1 MKLKRKITNVIIMKI
16 VATLLLTLS
25 VSYSSIGQITTDYD
39 KSVDFSQYMTFNF
52 AGWQEGTT
60 DKLNQ
65 LDAKR
70 ILTALTKEL
79 NGRAILMDPST
90 PKMMMVLFLVLDDKT
105 STTAYTNYTGGMG
118 YGMGRV
124 GWGAGVG
131 GMGMGQSTTTYS
143 ESDYTAGTF
152 VIDFYDSESKKLIWQ
167 GILQK
172 TVTENPKKREKKI
185 PKAITKMMKNYPI
198 KPVGK

>member
-1 MKLKRKITNVIIMKI
+1 M
-16 VATLLLTLS
+16 TLS
-25 VSYSSIGQITTDYD
+25 VSYLSTAQVNTDYD
-39 KSVDFSQYMTFNF
+39 KSVDFSQYMTFKF
-52 AGWQEGTT
+52 VGWQEGTT
-60 DKLNQ
+60 DRLNQ
-65 LDAKR
+65 LDAKK

-79 NGRAILMDPST
+79 NGRGILIDGST
-90 PKMMMVLFLVLDDKT
+90 PKMMMVLFLVVNDKT

-143 ESDYTAGTF
+143 ENDYEVGTF

-167 GILQK
+167 GILK
-172 TVTENPKKREKKI
+172 KNVTENTKKREKKI
-185 PKAITKMMKNYPI
+185 TKAIAKLLKDYPV
-198 KPVGK
+198 KPLGK

>member
-1 MKLKRKITNVIIMKI
+1 MKKIAV
-16 VATLLLTLS
+16 TLLLILS
-25 VSYSSIGQITTDYD
+25 VSYLSIGQVTTDYD

-52 AGWQEGTT
+52 VGWQEGTT
-60 DKLNQ
+60 DRLNQ

-70 ILTALTKEL
+70 ILDALMKEL
-79 NGRAILMDPST
+79 NGRGILMDPST

-152 VIDFYDSESKKLIWQ
+152 VIDFYDAESKKLIWQ